1 MSDIPRSRRTLM
13 GRAATALT
21 VLAVPLAL
29 SSCSST
35 EAKGAAPT
43 PAADS
48 GSRHASAG
56 PSGGGSRAATSSVG
70 IPGDDSTVVPASPAP
85 PVGVEL
91 FSAAENSS
99 GKVLGNVAGS
109 TSLKVLVTCA
119 KGWVTLSASP
129 AIKTRSTCVPTGSV
143 IAVDRIEPRPDT
155 PLSVTLSEPQPWS
168 VRVVAPS

>member
-1 MSDIPRSRRTLM
+1 MTHLGRRDFACPAC
-13 GRAATALT
+13 GRAFGYKHL
-21 VLAVPLAL
+21 LQ
-29 SSCSST
+29 
-35 EAKGAAPT
+35 
-43 PAADS
+43 
-48 GSRHASAG
+48 RHAAK
-56 PSGGGSRAATSSVG
+56 AH
-70 IPGDDSTVVPASPAP
+70 PASPAP